1 MATAAVP
8 SLTAE
13 VHQLTTVCP
22 WAGTSTSRAA
32 ELSES
37 ADSPFTAGASAGR
50 SSRQPFFREME
61 TRARMFLSVRLRIR
75 ALSITTSFSTKKRG
89 ACMLTMKSFVVRNS
103 AEACPTCNPG
113 VMTQAEAFHV
123 VRLSGISTGT
133 ATFPSSSVL
142 SVPHHLMQSAKW
154 VRS

>member
-1 MATAAVP
+1 
-8 SLTAE
+8 
-13 VHQLTTVCP
+13 LTTVCP